1 MSSYEY
7 LTSIYSLTGE
17 MPHRVHLEIY
27 SLLRLVG
34 DLTGKSVL
42 DAACGHGLFSRVLK
56 QSGAA
61 RVLGVDLSES
71 LVGLARQIEQGNPL
85 GIEYQ
90 VEDITSPRV
99 LGAFDLVTAAWL
111 FPYAS
116 SPEQLAAMATSLHAE
131 LVPGGRIVGIVAN
144 PTLDLSRGNYTRY
157 GMTVNAPATLTDGTE
172 YTVDFLLDPPFSIS
186 GRFWTTPTIDS
197 ALSAAGFH
205 DIEWSR
211 PQCSREGMDKLGA
224 DHWAPL
230 LENPNML
237 FFTAR
242 HLAQR

>member
-1 MSSYEY
+1 MSNHEY

-61 RVLGVDLSES
+61 SVLGVDLSES
-71 LVGLARQIEQGNPL
+71 LVGFARQIEQGNPL

-90 VEDITSPRV
+90 VDDITSPRV
-99 LGAFDLVTAAWL
+99 VGTFDVVTAAWL

-116 SPEQLAAMATSLHAE
+116 SPEQLGAMATSLHAK
-131 LVPGGRIVGIVAN
+131 LVPGGRIVGIIAN
-144 PTLDLSRGNYTRY
+144 PGLDLSHGNYTRY
-157 GMTVNAPATLTDGTE
+157 GMTVNAPDARPDGTE
-172 YTVDFLLDPPFSIS
+172 YTVDLHLDPPFSIG
-186 GRFWTTPTIDS
+186 GRFWTPPTIDS
-197 ALSAAGFH
+197 ALAAAGFH
-205 DIEWSR
+205 DIAWSR
-211 PQCSREGMDKLGA
+211 PQCSREGMEQLGA
-224 DHWAPL
+224 EHWAPL

-242 HLAQR
+242 G